1 MAVQWGLQGPGFN
14 ALESLQAFGQAQQQ
28 GLQRQQLTMK
38 AQEQQQILAA
48 RQAASQ
54 QLGQGN
60 YQGAAQTA
68 AAGGDFDYAG
78 FASKAAEIGHEQAA
92 QQIKDLGEIA
102 LLADTPEKW
111 DAYAQQYVQQGHPE
125 AAKFIGQF
133 SPAARA
139 SIISQAGKASE
150 YLKQQQVDYKVVPP
164 GGYLQGF
171 NSQGVPLGGAQTTP
185 PVQATTAA
193 APQAAGNLEAQAA
206 QAIAAGADPSAVY
219 ARLRQMQGGAG
230 SQAPQTFP

>member
-1 MAVQWGLQGPGFN
+1 MPVNWGIQGQGFN
-14 ALESLQAFGQAQQQ
+14 ALEALQTFGQAQQQ
-28 GLQRQQLTMK
+28 GLQRQNMALKQ
-38 AQEQQQILAA
+38 QEQQQILAA
-48 RQAASQ
+48 RQQASQ

-78 FASKAAEIGHEQAA
+78 FATKAGEVGHKEAL
-92 QQIKDLGEIA
+92 QQIEDLGQIA

-133 SPAARA
+133 SPESRAA
-139 SIISQAGKASE
+139 IIAQAGKASE
-150 YLKQQQVDYKVVPP
+150 YLKQQQVDYKVIPA

-171 NSQGVPLGGAQTTP
+171 NAQGVPLGGAGEPQ
-185 PVQATTAA
+185 Q
-193 APQAAGNLEAQAA
+193 PQAQPRPQAGGSANLEAMAA

-219 ARLRQMQGGAG
+219 ARLRQMQGGAP
-230 SQAPQTFP
+230 SQGGATFP

>member
-28 GLQRQQLTMK
+28 GLQRQQLAMK
-38 AQEQQQILAA
+38 AQEQQQVLAA

-54 QLGQGN
+54 QLQQGN

-78 FASKAAEIGHEQAA
+78 FATKAAEVGHKEAL
-92 QQIKDLGEIA
+92 QQIEDLGQIA

-133 SPAARA
+133 SPESRA
-139 SIISQAGKASE
+139 SIIAQAGKASE
-150 YLKQQQVDYKVVPP
+150 YLKQQQVEYKVIPP

-171 NSQGVPLGGAQTTP
+171 DSRGAPLGGAQTAP
-185 PVQATTAA
+185 PQQQAPA
-193 APQAAGNLEAQAA
+193 APQSAGNLEAQAA

-219 ARLRQMQGGAG
+219 ARLRQMQGGAP
-230 SQAPQTFP
+230 SQGGATFP